1 MISSYFNHTNKA
13 ENNQL
18 NKTWYKIVSFH
29 FYFYFFSADQ
39 NYLVKAKF
47 IKKINLKDNP
57 FILNQ

>member
-47 IKKINLKDNP
+47 IKKIN
-57 FILNQ
+57 